1 MVTGDTGNCVPK
13 KPRQINPDLSEVEF
27 KEDAMKT
34 CVGLSKDI
42 ARESETFKQ
51 RN

>member
-1 MVTGDTGNCVPK
+1 MDTGDTGNCVPK
-13 KPRQINPDLSEVEF
+13 KPKQTNPDLSEVEF
-27 KEDAMKT
+27 KEDAMKM

-42 ARESETFKQ
+42 ARESETFQQ